1 MRKKIVFEV
10 IKKIPGITYNEI
22 VRETNLSNGVISH
35 YLIKLLENKEI
46 EKEGIKRGK
55 YFLRNVPKKDRDL
68 ITLLRNQTNN
78 DIFKILMKD
87 SNENKIHSAKE
98 ISKIIIKSNS
108 TISVSLKNLQKNN
121 VIERMIMNKST
132 KLTNDL
138 GYKIYNKKNWSAFF
152 KKYNL

>member
-1 MRKKIVFEV
+1 MRREIILEL

-22 VRETNLSNGVISH
+22 VRKTNLSNGVISH
-35 YLIKLLENKEI
+35 YLIKLLENNEI

-87 SNENKIHSAKE
+87 SDENTVQSAKE
-98 ISKIIIKSNS
+98 IAKMIKKSNS
-108 TISVSLKNLQKNN
+108 TISVSLKMLQRNN
-121 VIERMIMNKST
+121 VIERIILNNST
-132 KLTNDL
+132 VT
-138 GYKIYNKKNWSAFF
+138 Y
-152 KKYNL
+152 